1 METLTKHLGPNAS
14 ARDAAFQALSLAM
27 ALVIPALHQHQ
38 MIKRVTI
45 YTTDPL
51 VPAKCLVT
59 DAANQAANTTD
70 FTQAITNI
78 LNSYHHLQIT
88 IRWSPSGKG
97 LKALRR
103 AKVAAVEAA
112 RQACFDT
119 DNPPGPPSKDQL
131 RQNSRLEAIAQWQ
144 TVWVESPRLQPAY
157 LALTSPPD
165 GKFPPFIQGLAMH
178 SRLVFS
184 TGIRFLTTHAFT
196 GEYSARFCPGSNDPH
211 YCECGEPLQTIHH
224 IIALCLRHTMA
235 RTRHLLPLSSTV
247 SLSLIFGTKDGGE
260 VLGAFIAASQACVRP
275 RRTETEPEPED
286 YG

>member
-38 MIKRVTI
+38 MIKCVMIKCVTI
-45 YTTDPL
+45 YMTNPL

-59 DAANQAANTTD
+59 DATNQAANTTD

-97 LKALRR
+97 LKALQR
-103 AKVAAVEAA
+103 AKAAVVEAT

-131 RQNSRLEAIAQWQ
+131 CWNSCLEAIAQWQ
-144 TVWVESPRLQPAY
+144 TVWVESPRL
-157 LALTSPPD
+157 
-165 GKFPPFIQGLAMH
+165 
-178 SRLVFS
+178 
-184 TGIRFLTTHAFT
+184 
-196 GEYSARFCPGSNDPH
+196 
-211 YCECGEPLQTIHH
+211 
-224 IIALCLRHTMA
+224 
-235 RTRHLLPLSSTV
+235 
-247 SLSLIFGTKDGGE
+247 
-260 VLGAFIAASQACVRP
+260 
-275 RRTETEPEPED
+275 
-286 YG
+286 